1 MNVTFRQLEIFR
13 ALVATGSI
21 SAAARDAKVT
31 QPTASVHLRDLTE
44 AVGMP
49 LYEVIGRKVYLTEVG
64 KELAKAAQ
72 GVRSEWTAFEQS
84 VQALQGGESGLLRVA
99 MVNTAQYF
107 APRLIGSFCASR
119 PKVEVAMALLN
130 RDGVVE
136 RMRANQDDLYIM
148 SRPPEGLALTS
159 QVFMP
164 NPLVVVAPRG
174 HALAKRGRLSVDDL
188 LTERFIARE
197 PGSGTRLAVDDFFR
211 RHHRTREIRFEL
223 GSNEAIL
230 EAVAGGMGLA
240 ILSEHALR
248 AGARRDLITLDVE
261 GFPLQSSWQIVHP
274 AGRRLSPLA
283 AAFRDHLVAQAATPA
298 AATA

>member
-21 SAAARDAKVT
+21 SAAAKDANVT

-72 GVRSEWTAFEQS
+72 GVRSEWLTFEQS
-84 VQALQGGESGLLRVA
+84 VQGIKGAESGLLRVG

-107 APRLIGSFCASR
+107 APRMLGSFCAAR

-130 RDGVVE
+130 RDGVIE
-136 RMRANQDDLYIM
+136 RLRANQDDLYIM
-148 SRPPEGLALTS
+148 SRPPENLALTC
-159 QVFMP
+159 QPFMP

-174 HALAKRGRLSVDDL
+174 HALAKRGKLRPEDL
-188 LTERFIARE
+188 AADRFIARE
-197 PGSGTRLAVDDFFR
+197 TGSGTRLAVDDFFR
-211 RHHRTREIRFEL
+211 PLKNVPEVRFEL

-240 ILSEHALR
+240 IVSAHALR
-248 AGARRDLITLDVE
+248 ASARTDVITLEVE

-274 AGRRLSPLA
+274 SGRRLSPLA
-283 AAFRDHLVAQAATPA
+283 AAFRDHLIAQAGPLMALA
-298 AATA
+298 

>member
-21 SAAARDAKVT
+21 SAAARDTKVT

-107 APRLIGSFCASR
+107 APRLIGTFCASR

-130 RDGVVE
+130 RDGVIE
-136 RMRANQDDLYIM
+136 RMRTNQDDLYIM

-188 LTERFIARE
+188 LAERQFR
-197 PGSGTRLAVDDFFR
+197 GSFK
-211 RHHRTREIRFEL
+211 
-223 GSNEAIL
+223 
-230 EAVAGGMGLA
+230 VAA
-240 ILSEHALR
+240 QT
-248 AGARRDLITLDVE
+248 DL
-261 GFPLQSSWQIVHP
+261 P
-274 AGRRLSPLA
+274 
-283 AAFRDHLVAQAATPA
+283 
-298 AATA
+298 

>member
-21 SAAARDAKVT
+21 SAAAKDANVT

-72 GVRSEWTAFEQS
+72 GVRSEWLTFEQS
-84 VQALQGGESGLLRVA
+84 VQGIKGAESGLLRVG

-107 APRLIGSFCASR
+107 APRMLGSFCAAR

-130 RDGVVE
+130 RDGVIE
-136 RMRANQDDLYIM
+136 RLRANQDDLYIM
-148 SRPPEGLALTS
+148 SRPPENLALTC
-159 QVFMP
+159 QPFMP

-174 HALAKRGRLSVDDL
+174 HALAKRGKLRPEDLAVD
-188 LTERFIARE
+188 RFIARE
-197 PGSGTRLAVDDFFR
+197 TGSGTRLAVDDFFR
-211 RHHRTREIRFEL
+211 PLKNVPEVRFEL

-240 ILSEHALR
+240 IVSAHALR
-248 AGARRDLITLDVE
+248 ASARTDIITLEVE

-274 AGRRLSPLA
+274 SGRRLSPLA
-283 AAFRDHLVAQAATPA
+283 AAFRDHLIAQAGPLMAVA
-298 AATA
+298 

>member
-21 SAAARDAKVT
+21 SAAAKDANVT

-72 GVRSEWTAFEQS
+72 GVRSEWLNFEQS
-84 VQALQGGESGLLRVA
+84 VQGIKGAESGLLRVG

-107 APRLIGSFCASR
+107 APRMLGSFCAAR

-130 RDGVVE
+130 RDGVIE
-136 RMRANQDDLYIM
+136 RLRANQDALYIM
-148 SRPPEGLALTS
+148 SRPPENLALTC
-159 QVFMP
+159 QPFMP

-174 HALAKRGRLSVDDL
+174 HALAKRGKLRPEDL
-188 LTERFIARE
+188 AADRFIARE
-197 PGSGTRLAVDDFFR
+197 TGSGTRLAVDDFFR
-211 RHHRTREIRFEL
+211 PLKNVPEVRFEL

-240 ILSEHALR
+240 IVSAHALR
-248 AGARRDLITLDVE
+248 ASARTDIITLEVE

-274 AGRRLSPLA
+274 SGRRLSPLA
-283 AAFRDHLVAQAATPA
+283 AAFRDHLIAQAGPLMAVA
-298 AATA
+298 

>member
-21 SAAARDAKVT
+21 SAAAKDANVT

-72 GVRSEWTAFEQS
+72 GVRSEWLTFEQS
-84 VQALQGGESGLLRVA
+84 VQGIKGAESGLLRVG

-107 APRLIGSFCASR
+107 APRMLGSFCAAR

-130 RDGVVE
+130 RDGVIE
-136 RMRANQDDLYIM
+136 RLRANQDDLYIM
-148 SRPPEGLALTS
+148 SRPPENLALTC
-159 QVFMP
+159 QPFMP

-174 HALAKRGRLSVDDL
+174 HALAKRGKLRPEDL
-188 LTERFIARE
+188 AADRFIARE
-197 PGSGTRLAVDDFFR
+197 TGSGTRLAVDDFFR
-211 RHHRTREIRFEL
+211 PLKNVPEVRFEL

-240 ILSEHALR
+240 IVSAHALR
-248 AGARRDLITLDVE
+248 ASARTDIITLEVE

-274 AGRRLSPLA
+274 SGRRLSPLA
-283 AAFRDHLVAQAATPA
+283 AAFRDHLIAQAGPLMAVA
-298 AATA
+298 

>member
-21 SAAARDAKVT
+21 SAAAKDANVT

-44 AVGMP
+44 AVSMP

-72 GVRSEWTAFEQS
+72 GVRSEWLNFEQS
-84 VQALQGGESGLLRVA
+84 VQGIKGAESGLLRVG

-107 APRLIGSFCASR
+107 APRMLGSFCAAR

-130 RDGVVE
+130 RDGVIE
-136 RMRANQDDLYIM
+136 RLRANQDDLYIM
-148 SRPPEGLALTS
+148 SRPPENLALTC
-159 QVFMP
+159 QPFMP

-174 HALAKRGRLSVDDL
+174 HALAKRGKLRPEDL
-188 LTERFIARE
+188 AADRFIARE
-197 PGSGTRLAVDDFFR
+197 TGSGTRLAVDDFFR
-211 RHHRTREIRFEL
+211 PLKNVPEVRFEL

-240 ILSEHALR
+240 IVSAHALR
-248 AGARRDLITLDVE
+248 ASARTDIITLEVE

-274 AGRRLSPLA
+274 SGRRLSPLA
-283 AAFRDHLVAQAATPA
+283 AAFRDHLIAQAGPLMAVA
-298 AATA
+298 

>member
-21 SAAARDAKVT
+21 SAAAKDANVT

-72 GVRSEWTAFEQS
+72 GVRSEWLTFEQS
-84 VQALQGGESGLLRVA
+84 VQGIKGAESGLLRVG

-107 APRLIGSFCASR
+107 APRMLGSFCAAR

-130 RDGVVE
+130 RDGVIE
-136 RMRANQDDLYIM
+136 RLRANQDDLYIM
-148 SRPPEGLALTS
+148 SRPPENLALTC
-159 QVFMP
+159 QPFMP

-174 HALAKRGRLSVDDL
+174 HALAKRGKLRPEDL
-188 LTERFIARE
+188 AADRFIARE
-197 PGSGTRLAVDDFFR
+197 TGSGTRLAVDDFFR
-211 RHHRTREIRFEL
+211 PLKNVPAVRFEL

-240 ILSEHALR
+240 IVSAHALR
-248 AGARRDLITLDVE
+248 ASARTDIITLEVE

-274 AGRRLSPLA
+274 SGRRLSPLA
-283 AAFRDHLVAQAATPA
+283 AAFRDHLIAQAGPLMAVA
-298 AATA
+298 

>member
-21 SAAARDAKVT
+21 SAAAKDANVT

-72 GVRSEWTAFEQS
+72 GVRSEWLTFEQS
-84 VQALQGGESGLLRVA
+84 VQGIKGAESGLLRVG

-107 APRLIGSFCASR
+107 APRMLGSFCAAR

-130 RDGVVE
+130 RDGVIE
-136 RMRANQDDLYIM
+136 RLRANQDDLYIM
-148 SRPPEGLALTS
+148 SRPPENLALTC
-159 QVFMP
+159 QPFMP

-174 HALAKRGRLSVDDL
+174 HALAKRGKLRPEDLAVD
-188 LTERFIARE
+188 RFIARE
-197 PGSGTRLAVDDFFR
+197 TGSGTRLAVDDFFR
-211 RHHRTREIRFEL
+211 PLKNVPEVRFEL

-240 ILSEHALR
+240 IVSAHALR
-248 AGARRDLITLDVE
+248 ASARTDVITLEVE

-274 AGRRLSPLA
+274 SGRRLSPLA
-283 AAFRDHLVAQAATPA
+283 AAFRDHLIAQAGPLMALA
-298 AATA
+298 

>member
-21 SAAARDAKVT
+21 SAAAKDANVT
-31 QPTASVHLRDLTE
+31 QPTASVHLRDLSE

-72 GVRSEWTAFEQS
+72 GVRSEWLTFEQS
-84 VQALQGGESGLLRVA
+84 VQGIKGAESGLLRVG

-107 APRLIGSFCASR
+107 APRMLGSFCAAR

-130 RDGVVE
+130 RDGVIE
-136 RMRANQDDLYIM
+136 RLRANQDDLYIM
-148 SRPPEGLALTS
+148 SRPPENLALTC
-159 QVFMP
+159 QPFMP

-174 HALAKRGRLSVDDL
+174 HALAKRGKLRPEDLAVD
-188 LTERFIARE
+188 RFIARE
-197 PGSGTRLAVDDFFR
+197 TGSGTRLAVDDFFR
-211 RHHRTREIRFEL
+211 PLKNVPEVRFEL

-240 ILSEHALR
+240 IVSAHALR
-248 AGARRDLITLDVE
+248 ASARTDLITLEVE

-274 AGRRLSPLA
+274 SGRRLSPLA
-283 AAFRDHLVAQAATPA
+283 AAFRDHLIAQAGPLMALA
-298 AATA
+298 